1 MTAGGGAVKGAA
13 TFRALG
19 DTPQMVSPLGLPPG
33 AGMAR
38 ECGEFPE
45 AVPAGCLLPG
55 DTSPLVS
62 LSAACGR
69 GGAAPGHDPELAE
82 AAFAS
87 GYEVSPGY
95 SFLGGVQPSCLL
107 PLASVPSSP
116 AALPSFVTL
125 NVRPHR
131 AFLRQEENW
140 LARDFYQER
149 RWKMAAA
156 GRVGGL
162 VAARA
167 RWLELRKKREERRF
181 LAAPVASAVQAL
193 WLGAV
198 SQVEP
203 GLIPP
208 ALQPCCASLPPTAS
222 APHLRLS
229 LLRRR
234 CRPAFLASG
243 ERTTPGGDG
252 DTACSVF
259 SGVCSPRG
267 GATADL
273 EAKAALLRAQ
283 VRNQAGALLSPQVRG
298 KIGSLFFL
306 SNNPLSVCP
315 AEDPCLLLGSGAFG
329 QPCPQPWGTDG
340 GLDRG
345 SCEKKRE
352 KKEERR
358 QVKSEE
364 DKSREEAKQEK
375 RKKGAEGEA
384 GEGPTTGEGVDE
396 DGAAELPSRGQ
407 RIQAEEGGEKG
418 KEQDESQT
426 EDCVAIPRPQD
437 KSDEEDNVCVS
448 PRKSAL
454 ESGLREDA
462 SPRPSARSHRRK
474 SATDE
479 AAFDASLDGFVP
491 LSPSLHAFLLDTVAR
506 GLEEQRQ
513 SPFVRVRRETPLR
526 GGPGDSEGRQGLV
539 PSLAPLLS
547 GSSSILLP
555 CARDGSGDGPRDK
568 KKEEKREEDTPLSSR
583 DLGLMAG
590 VSEAS
595 PSAGSITSTSRE
607 VDSPV
612 HSVSTTWSS
621 SLPLPGSSP
630 GGLDGVSAPAAGTSP
645 VGKDPAGRG
654 IEKGEAEV
662 TGRAGGAASWGVPGA
677 CTCCF
682 CRGEKTQGER
692 EKRGGVPFGAEPDVS
707 PHPTAG
713 ALSPPGLLSVDGE
726 AEKPRHCTCQLCYLS
741 EGVWSKREY
750 LASAALLGADEEL
763 RHAPSLLLHS
773 LPSPSF
779 GAEGLRGPGLC
790 GDSDDGPCLSS
801 IDADSVLDVSASDPV
816 SLSDW
821 IYLQHEKTLD
831 LAAPL
836 TFDILANAPPSVF
849 LGAAFSGFSDR
860 AGPAG
865 LSRRTRDDRGG
876 PSASSRLKASRS
888 SGRLG
893 THALPL
899 SPAHREVSLE
909 GHEDPLADARDQKGE
924 EVLKGDNDEALGAA
938 GALAAGGRRG
948 AAWGPLSSG
957 ASGSSG
963 DASDG
968 REDRTEAGPAVG
980 AARERDDEGEEDD
993 DELRPGS
1000 ADGVAQ
1006 APTAGAEP
1014 LRGVAE
1020 GASAASV
1027 ALRHKSRLAR
1037 KERRRRT
1044 AWKLLENVSL
1054 AAIWDILSRKTDNA
1068 FTDLLPVEFRPP
1080 DWRLDVCQ
1088 IPALKHHEEWRE
1100 AIAELSNVAAD
1111 PFSPTC
1117 GASPFPY
1124 VPEFLLSTAAQGLP
1138 GQAGR
1143 GLLAFPEYLG
1153 PVFQAA
1159 SPFAPEGLSIGA
1171 TGSRPRTTEAGVTGA
1186 DKENRDGQKD
1196 EQDERVKDGREED
1209 ASHLSPSAP
1218 GLYPPGGPGTD
1229 RGRVDDPS
1237 RPGETGTEHGL
1248 ASYPYLHAGQ
1258 ASSAAYGRHQAR
1270 GFKGND
1276 PSLSERL
1283 FAAEAGQRPPLFSSP
1298 YLPKATFPAGYPP
1311 GAFPGYAPVGPG
1323 RPPLGGPAPGAQAPG
1338 ATAVSRGRHLV
1349 PGGPGGAHAKGP
1361 QGAGASLSRARD
1373 EFGAQRGV
1381 GIYAGG
1387 LSGGTLGASG
1397 ARAGARS
1404 HPQWDLNES
1413 AMLLALVKKF
1423 GQPNPHYTP
1432 FGSHRSRV
1440 VASLHRSVEAKK
1452 RRLRVVAGL
1461 RHLLQRRRLGEQA
1474 TEEDRGAQN
1483 STAGAPKRTLKHAL
1497 ASWSKKGRLLSLL
1510 AAVEREEVEA
1520 ERASA
1525 AAEKDGEAGYTGV
1538 GAGARF
1544 EDAQTGAKKGAES
1557 QSEKL
1562 PIPSVLTY
1570 SSRSINWDLVATTL
1584 SNSGTWLANALA
1596 GSDGGR
1602 KPSFFSPQGVSLVSL
1617 GDAMASSAVSR
1628 LRSPAECREQ
1638 YLLLRAHLRKMV
1650 SQPRAQRHPMLVL
1663 LLQQYYKH
1671 IRRHPTFQE
1680 NFYPLRPR
1688 HRLPGGRTVSSF
1700 SPGPPLFSQSVR
1712 ESLAS
1717 GAFAP
1722 LVDKPPSG
1730 FFHALLPPPVC
1741 RSLENAVSHSARTGD
1756 CAHEET
1762 AGDTPETEGDS
1773 HRLSA
1778 KILHA
1783 GLDRECARRVV
1794 VVELRDGAECDGEVG
1809 SSWTET
1815 GKRKREWRGAFALKQ
1830 RRLEGESAKD
1840 KISVVFSVYPLGNS
1854 FVHDLALWCSR
1865 LLGDSCL
1872 RASSSSRKIQRLS
1885 PLHQFLNGVQR
1896 HREKRSGGSAY
1907 PRNGIFGSSRFLLQ
1921 ALSPLLSTPS
1931 RPSLGVEE
1939 KRGEAS
1945 QDAPASTLLKETKL
1959 HGSSDRALPLPRR
1972 LQLLVALAAELGKH
1986 ALLDTSRGASK
1997 NASGDSPKNISSLVD
2012 SVLGSRSPAA
2022 GARAGKALPGDS
2034 PLAVA
2039 RVGTVWGGDVPA
2051 AETVWETLEDTDPV
2065 AYGLALHGVSKEETS
2080 RHFGSFALRCLPLPS
2095 PAITA
2100 NRTFFSSAFDA
2111 STPSGAVKKPRPGAV
2126 SCVSA
2131 LEASAPVP
2139 HTGSET
2145 PREAAT
2151 VPAKVAEGERPERE
2165 STAAE
2170 RECEKVSAGQRGE
2183 EVPRQS
2189 REGHGAPVPNTKQR
2203 AEQEP
2208 ARDAD
2213 EKCKSVAGVHTSA
2226 AEKAGFWL
2234 MLDEVGTDDKG
2245 CAGVKPLPPL
2255 WRTTR
2260 SSGGFLGFGLEGPTF
2275 HEMIRCVT
2283 RKSLGA
2289 LACSASHLCQPGRF
2303 GGRASSPSRA
2313 LSSGARRSRGSGAE
2327 GVGDRARASLSAG
2340 IVGTSGSSRLERR
2353 EEKARHGSLRDA
2365 WVPAEISQQ
2374 ESEGIKFAASLVC
2387 RCSDSMRKRLAAL
2400 NSLSDALGVRSLLP
2414 PGVPGNP
2421 LLVPPH
2427 PSQLR
2432 FLDGANHL
2440 LSSYVHRQEAPSLL
2454 YSFSAPRGSPEAE
2467 ATAARAPKLPDPLSA
2482 SNRLSL
2488 GVLPLTGPLNPQQ
2501 FGAGL
2506 APWLLIVNLALQR
2519 GEQEQ
2524 LLAAATQW
2532 IQQASRSSLGAL
2544 PPSLSL
2550 AAAGPAILTPA
2561 VASLDAFRKPQLPE
2575 VLALFRSQQG
2585 GHRLSTAHSRNST
2598 EGASSRQPP
2607 SSLSSQ
2613 FAMARTSAGSL
2624 PVSTGGSSVAYSSS
2638 FVSSSPHASQ
2648 APPRVVLTAPAGAS
2662 PQGPVPFAG
2671 GVAAAPSPGAG
2682 PAPEPKGGARLSTGR
2697 ESDVAAPAYS
2707 RPYPKDRQGG
2717 HTGPEGGVPASPY
2730 FYVQGCPSSSSPAY
2744 APSVSY
2750 QGHVGGVPG
2759 SQGYPASMPVP
2770 FQKPH
2775 ETSSEDKAAGN
2786 GSRARMLV
2794 PPAGASGATPPQ
2806 HGGMLPVGPGTR
2818 SGPAARPET
2827 QDPSFHSSGAA
2838 VGPYQAFASS
2848 PGGPSPGA
2856 FAPGPPFHGP
2866 VPPGPAGGDSTVHAQ
2881 GQRRDVPSFPA
2892 SGGEDRQGHFGTH
2905 GPTGSTA
2912 SGPALRP
2919 EESAPGSGKFG
2930 NEPVSSGGVTHAKSG
2945 HEGVPPSFRS
2955 DGEAGPHQGS
2965 GGFVTQR
2972 ADSATAVSGDPSEV
2986 KGGEQAPE
2994 GTSRSSGSEAAAG
3007 SSPPFRTEEGAK
3019 SHFPSVPGH
3028 PAKQNSFAP
3037 PSASGTPLHGPAD
3050 PHAGAVVGAPPS
3062 SGPGVYPQRGAPG
3075 SGRGPF
3081 PPTGPL
3087 AHPFSSM
3094 PGPYLQPPPAGSVAV
3109 GPYAQA
3115 VGPQLAGGARSQP
3128 GGAGETLSF
3137 PFQAPRPGD
3146 TSGMRDREAEA
3157 SPPGVAPSAMHS
3169 CAPGQRP
3176 GAPAEGR
3183 VSGGKEMDSG
3193 VGLAKAKNLPAPGFY
3208 YPGSMG
3214 PEAPMPGAPEEN
3226 RAGRGE
3232 ETGSQG
3238 PPAERSGA
3246 RAEEGH
3252 ANYSGPGGE
3261 PGYDAAQQ
3269 AGSGYRMAPGSASP
3283 DYTSSFGP
3291 SYFSAASHGSKVPQ
3305 NSPGIPGDC
3314 PLSGAPAPHPGQGG
3328 PGGGPTDPYPGGPAS
3343 DATHGGPAAYFGAPG
3358 SQPGG
3363 ARSEE
3368 PRRRSAGTPGVPGAP
3383 LVAPDGGGYG
3393 YPVAGKSTT
3402 GKEDVGQQ
3410 PPTYLPYPGV
3420 GNATN
3425 IPRVPGDDATLN
3437 RRREGQES
3445 PCPGWGGGAPLP
3457 GGPYASSVSSLSSSP
3472 PSSTGSKPKRTP
3484 STAGAKAHPPR
3495 KRQKK
3500 QPPPGE
3506 KGNPDSPGQVVGA
3519 PTPPFSAASALKPMG
3534 EEERQSREGVGLD
3547 RAPVTVG
3554 GSPPKKEE
3562 ADSGLSHHGRGVQP
3576 PSMSPSVHPTS
3587 APLPQGFEN
3596 AGSPSMIG
3604 MGATGPF
3611 ASTQMMPGVRP
3622 TDASG
3627 PPGGFLVQHSSP
3639 FLPHVQTAPMT
3650 PHDPNAPPQTQMLG
3664 TPGAPGGREM
3674 PTGQESIPPNLQA
3687 PFTPQSSFPGGLPS
3701 VYGGPMVTPGPRPE
3715 SLQTHQPHRGPLPV
3729 SSIPG
3734 QGPHMGHQTQPARG
3748 GMHAPFSTM
3757 GKVGP
3762 PGTFASAPGAKP
3774 AGLGES
3780 GGPVSRSG
3788 DFGEASRGGATGA
3801 QHSHPVQQMPPHT
3814 SFVTAG
3820 PGPSGLG
3827 MSGAPASGVSMP
3839 AEGGHALSHPVG
3851 MHALGASQPGPGFL
3865 PYSQNTAL
3873 PADTASQKSMNPQL
3887 QGSFPT
3893 SASLPP
3899 SFPSQVHSVSQQP
3912 PFVNAGAVPVP
3923 QTGAASRGPAFFNGG
3938 DRASMQPQLHA
3949 VPAGYFHGHQNPY
3962 DPGHRGGAGPGTPPG
3977 PMNSMSAFSS
3987 LPMHPY
3993 GTPMPGTSGEGHAYA
4008 SPPVQ
4013 SQHLMNREG
4022 TPAGGPG
4029 SLGQAGPSPVGLTGA
4044 PGGAC
4049 GVSSVAPFAQA
4060 GAYIHREGLDRQ
4072 NRGAPSQPQ
4081 FQFPAHPGQRNGREG
4096 REGEAAYAGAMPQTS
4111 YYAAPAP
4118 GQFQEEGA

>member
-1 MTAGGGAVKGAA
+1 MTVGGGAVKGSV
-13 TFRALG
+13 TFRTLG

-38 ECGEFPE
+38 ECGDFPE
-45 AVPAGCLLPG
+45 TVPAGCLLPG
-55 DTSPLVS
+55 DTSPLMS
-62 LSAACGR
+62 LGAACGR
-69 GGAAPGHDPELAE
+69 GDAAPRRDPELAE
-82 AAFAS
+82 GAFAS

-95 SFLGGVQPSCLL
+95 SFLGGLQPSCLL
-107 PLASVPSSP
+107 PLASVPASP
-116 AALPSFVTL
+116 AAVPSLVSL

-181 LAAPVASAVQAL
+181 LAAPIASAVQAV

-222 APHLRLS
+222 ATNLRLS

-252 DTACSVF
+252 DTACSV
-259 SGVCSPRG
+259 SGVSSPRA

-283 VRNQAGALLSPQVRG
+283 VRNQAAALLSPQVRG
-298 KIGSLFFL
+298 KLGSLFFL
-306 SNNPLSVCP
+306 SDNPLSVCP
-315 AEDPCLLLGSGAFG
+315 AEDRCLFVGSGALG
-329 QPCPQPWGTDG
+329 QRGPQPWGADG

-345 SCEKKRE
+345 SGEKKRE

-375 RKKGAEGEA
+375 RKKGAEGDA
-384 GEGPTTGEGVDE
+384 GEGSTTGEGVGE
-396 DGAAELPSRGQ
+396 DGAAELPNRGQ
-407 RIQAEEGGEKG
+407 RIQADEGGEKV
-418 KEQDESQT
+418 KEDENQT
-426 EDCVAIPRPQD
+426 EDCAAIPRPQD
-437 KSDEEDNVCVS
+437 KSDEEDNGCMS

-462 SPRPSARSHRRK
+462 SPRPSARAHRRK

-479 AAFDASLDGFVP
+479 ATLDASLEDGFLP

-506 GLEEQRQ
+506 GIEEQRQ
-513 SPFVRVRRETPLR
+513 SPFVRLRREAPLR
-526 GGPGDSEGRQGLV
+526 RGPGDSEGRDGLL
-539 PSLAPLLS
+539 PSFAPLLS

-555 CARDGSGDGPRDK
+555 CARDARGDGPRDK

-583 DLGLMAG
+583 DLGLTAG

-595 PSAGSITSTSRE
+595 PSAGSITSASRE

-630 GGLDGVSAPAAGTSP
+630 GGLDGVSAPAAGASP
-645 VGKDPAGRG
+645 VGKDTAGRG
-654 IEKGEAEV
+654 TEKNEAEGA
-662 TGRAGGAASWGVPGA
+662 GRAGGAASWGVPGA

-682 CRGEKTQGER
+682 CRGEKTEGER
-692 EKRGGVPFGAEPDVS
+692 DKGAGVPFGADPDVS
-707 PHPTAG
+707 SHPTAG
-713 ALSPPGLLSVDGE
+713 ASSPPGLLSVDGE

-779 GAEGLRGPGLC
+779 GASGLRGPGLF
-790 GDSDDGPCLSS
+790 GESDDGACLSS
-801 IDADSVLDVSASDPV
+801 FDADSSLDVSASDPV

-865 LSRRTRDDRGG
+865 LSRRTREDRGG
-876 PSASSRLKASRS
+876 SSASSRLKASRS

-899 SPAHREVSLE
+899 SPAHRDVSLE
-909 GHEDPLADARDQKGE
+909 CHEDPLADARDQKGE
-924 EVLKGDNDEALGAA
+924 EVLKGDNDETLGAP
-938 GALAAGGRRG
+938 GQVGAGGRRG
-948 AAWGPLSSG
+948 VAWGPLSSG

-968 REDRTEAGPAVG
+968 REDRTASGPAVG
-980 AARERDDEGEEDD
+980 AARERDDEGDEDD
-993 DELRPGS
+993 DDLRPGS
-1000 ADGVAQ
+1000 ADGVSQ
-1006 APTAGAEP
+1006 APNVGAEP
-1014 LRGVAE
+1014 LQGVAE

-1054 AAIWDILSRKTDNA
+1054 SAIWDILSRKTDNA

-1088 IPALKHHEEWRE
+1088 IPALKHHEEWEE
-1100 AIAELSNVAAD
+1100 AIAELSDLAAD
-1111 PFSPTC
+1111 PFSPAC
-1117 GASPFPY
+1117 GASPFPF
-1124 VPEFLLSTAAQGLP
+1124 VPDFLLSTAAQGLP
-1138 GQAGR
+1138 GPAGR

-1159 SPFAPEGLSIGA
+1159 SPFASEGLSIGA
-1171 TGSRPRTTEAGVTGA
+1171 PGSRPRTTEAGVTGA

-1196 EQDERVKDGREED
+1196 DQDERLKDGREED

-1218 GLYPPGGPGTD
+1218 GLYHPGGPGAD

-1237 RPGETGTEHGL
+1237 RPGETGAEHGL

-1258 ASSAAYGRHQAR
+1258 ASSAAYARHQAR
-1270 GFKGND
+1270 GCKGSD

-1298 YLPKATFPAGYPP
+1298 YLPKTTFPAGYPP

-1323 RPPLGGPAPGAQAPG
+1323 RAPLGGPAPGAQAPG
-1338 ATAVSRGRHLV
+1338 ATAVSRGRHLM
-1349 PGGPGGAHAKGP
+1349 PPGPGGMHAKGP

-1373 EFGAQRGV
+1373 EFGAQRGAGV
-1381 GIYAGG
+1381 CTGG

-1423 GQPNPHYTP
+1423 GQPNPHYIP
-1432 FGSHRSRV
+1432 FGSHRSRL
-1440 VASLHRSVEAKK
+1440 VASLHRSAEAKK

-1461 RHLLQRRRLGEQA
+1461 RHLLQRRRLGEKA
-1474 TEEDRGAQN
+1474 VEEESGAQN
-1483 STAGAPKRTLKHAL
+1483 STVVARKRTLKHSL

-1510 AAVEREEVEA
+1510 AAVEREEVEL
-1520 ERASA
+1520 ERAST
-1525 AAEKDGEAGYTGV
+1525 AAEKDGEAGRTD
-1538 GAGARF
+1538 AGARS
-1544 EDAQTGAKKGAES
+1544 EDWQTGAKKGTDS

-1570 SSRSINWDLVATTL
+1570 SSRSVNWDLVATTL

-1650 SQPRAQRHPMLVL
+1650 TQPRTQRHPMLVL

-1680 NFYPLRPR
+1680 NFYPFRPR
-1688 HRLPGGRTVSSF
+1688 HPLPGGRAVSSF

-1712 ESLAS
+1712 ESLAT

-1722 LVDKPPSG
+1722 LVDKPPSR
-1730 FFHALLPPPVC
+1730 FFHALLPPQVC
-1741 RSLENAVSHSARTGD
+1741 RHLENAVNQSVRAGD
-1756 CAHEET
+1756 CARKET
-1762 AGDTPETEGDS
+1762 NGDTPETEGDN
-1773 HRLSA
+1773 HRLSG
-1778 KILHA
+1778 KILHTE
-1783 GLDRECARRVV
+1783 LDRECARRVV
-1794 VVELRDGAECDGEVG
+1794 VFELRDGAECDGEAG

-1815 GKRKREWRGAFALKQ
+1815 GKRKREWRGAFALKH

-1840 KISVVFSVYPLGNS
+1840 RMSVVFSEYPIGNS
-1854 FVHDLALWCSR
+1854 FAHDLALWCSR
-1865 LLGDSCL
+1865 LLGDSYH

-1885 PLHQFLNGVQR
+1885 PLHQFLEGVQR
-1896 HREKRSGGSAY
+1896 HREERSGGSAY
-1907 PRNGIFGSSRFLLQ
+1907 PRNGVFGSSRFLVQ
-1921 ALSPLLSTPS
+1921 ALSSLLS
-1931 RPSLGVEE
+1931 RPSRASLGVKE
-1939 KRGEAS
+1939 KCG
-1945 QDAPASTLLKETKL
+1945 DAPQEALALGLSKETKP
-1959 HGSSDRALPLPRR
+1959 HGSYDHALPLPRR
-1972 LQLLVALAAELGKH
+1972 LQLLIALAAELGTH
-1986 ALLDTSRGASK
+1986 AVLYTPRGVSK
-1997 NASGDSPKNISSLVD
+1997 SVSGDSRKNISSLVD
-2012 SVLGSRSPAA
+2012 SVLGSRSAAA
-2022 GARAGKALPGDS
+2022 GARTGKAPPGES
-2034 PLAVA
+2034 PVAIA
-2039 RVGTVWGGDVPA
+2039 RVGTVWGGDVPG
-2051 AETVWETLEDTDPV
+2051 AETVWETLEGTDPV
-2065 AYGLALHGVSKEETS
+2065 AYGLALHDVSNEETS

-2095 PAITA
+2095 PAISA

-2111 STPSGAVKKPRPGAV
+2111 SAPSGPVKKPRPGAV

-2131 LEASAPVP
+2131 VEASAPVP
-2139 HTGSET
+2139 QTGSET
-2145 PREAAT
+2145 PREATTLSAR
-2151 VPAKVAEGERPERE
+2151 AAEGERPEGE
-2165 STAAE
+2165 PTAAE
-2170 RECEKVSAGQRGE
+2170 RECEKMSASQKDE

-2189 REGHGAPVPNTKQR
+2189 REGQGAPVPNTKQR

-2213 EKCKSVAGVHTSA
+2213 EKGKSVAGVHASA

-2234 MLDEVGTDDKG
+2234 MLDEVGTDAKG
-2245 CAGVKPLPPL
+2245 SAGAKPLPPL
-2255 WRTTR
+2255 WRTAR
-2260 SSGGFLGFGLEGPTF
+2260 SSGGLLGFGLEGPTF

-2303 GGRASSPSRA
+2303 GGRASSPSRTF
-2313 LSSGARRSRGSGAE
+2313 SCGARRSRGAGAE
-2327 GVGDRARASLSAG
+2327 GIGDRDRARVSLSAG
-2340 IVGTSGSSRLERR
+2340 SAGTSGSSRLERR

-2440 LSSYVHRQEAPSLL
+2440 LSSYVHRQEGPSLL
-2454 YSFSAPRGSPEAE
+2454 YSFSAPRSSPEAE
-2467 ATAARAPKLPDPLSA
+2467 ATTTRATKLPDPLSA

-2501 FGAGL
+2501 FGATL

-2524 LLAAATQW
+2524 LLASATQW

-2575 VLALFRSQQG
+2575 VLAVFRSQQG

-2598 EGASSRQPP
+2598 EGASSRQPT

-2613 FAMARTSAGSL
+2613 FAMARTGAGSL
-2624 PVSTGGSSVAYSSS
+2624 PVSTGGSSIAYSSS
-2638 FVSSSPHASQ
+2638 FVSSSLHASQ

-2682 PAPEPKGGARLSTGR
+2682 PAPEAKGGARLSTGR
-2697 ESDVAAPAYS
+2697 EGDGAAPAYS
-2707 RPYPKDRQGG
+2707 RPFPKDRQGG
-2717 HTGPEGGVPASPY
+2717 PTGPEGGVPASPY
-2730 FYVQGCPSSSSPAY
+2730 FFLQGCPSSSSPAY

-2759 SQGYPASMPVP
+2759 SQAYPAPMPVP

-2786 GSRARMLV
+2786 GPRARMLV
-2794 PPAGASGATPPQ
+2794 PSAGASGATPPQ
-2806 HGGMLPVGPGTR
+2806 HGGMLPVGPGAR

-2838 VGPYQAFASS
+2838 TGPYQAFASS

-2856 FAPGPPFHGP
+2856 FASAPPFHGA
-2866 VPPGPAGGDSTVHAQ
+2866 VPPGSAGGDSTVHAQ

-2892 SGGEDRQGHFGTH
+2892 SGGEDRQGPFGAH
-2905 GPTGSTA
+2905 GPAGSTA
-2912 SGPALRP
+2912 SGPCLRP
-2919 EESAPGSGKFG
+2919 EEGAPGSGKSV
-2930 NEPVSSGGVTHAKSG
+2930 NEPVSSGGATHAKSG
-2945 HEGVPPSFRS
+2945 HEGLPPSFGS
-2955 DGEAGPHQGS
+2955 DGEPGPHPGS
-2965 GGFVTQR
+2965 GVFVTQR
-2972 ADSATAVSGDPSEV
+2972 VDSATAGSGDPSEV

-2994 GTSRSSGSEAAAG
+2994 GTTRSSGSEAAAG

-3019 SHFPSVPGH
+3019 SHFASAPGH
-3028 PAKQNSFAP
+3028 PAKHNSFAP

-3050 PHAGAVVGAPPS
+3050 PHAGAVGGVPP

-3094 PGPYLQPPPAGSVAV
+3094 PGPYLQPPQAGSVAV
-3109 GPYAQA
+3109 GPYGQA

-3128 GGAGETLSF
+3128 GGAGETPSF

-3157 SPPGVAPSAMHS
+3157 SPSGVAPSAMHS

-3176 GAPAEGR
+3176 GTPAEGR
-3183 VSGGKEMDSG
+3183 VSGGKETDSA
-3193 VGLAKAKNLPAPGFY
+3193 VGLAKAKNLSAPGFY

-3214 PEAPMPGAPEEN
+3214 PEPGAPEEN

-3238 PPAERSGA
+3238 PPGERGGA
-3246 RAEEGH
+3246 RAEESH

-3261 PGYDAAQQ
+3261 PGYDAAQS

-3283 DYTSSFGP
+3283 EYNSSFGP
-3291 SYFSAASHGSKVPQ
+3291 SYFSSASHGSKVPQ
-3305 NSPGIPGDC
+3305 NSPGVPGDG
-3314 PLSGAPAPHPGQGG
+3314 PLSGAPAPHAGQGG
-3328 PGGGPTDPYPGGPAS
+3328 PGAGPTDPYPGGPAS
-3343 DATHGGPAAYFGAPG
+3343 DATHAGPAGYFGAPG

-3363 ARSEE
+3363 VRSEE
-3368 PRRRSAGTPGVPGAP
+3368 LRRRSAGPPGVPGAP

-3393 YPVAGKSTT
+3393 YPVAGKPTI

-3425 IPRVPGDDATLN
+3425 IPRSPGDDASLN

-3445 PCPGWGGGAPLP
+3445 PCPGWGGGALP

-3500 QPPPGE
+3500 QQPPAE
-3506 KGNPDSPGQVVGA
+3506 KANPDSPAQVVGA
-3519 PTPPFSAASALKPMG
+3519 PTPPFSAASGLKPIG
-3534 EEERQSREGVGLD
+3534 EEERHSREGVGPD

-3554 GSPPKKEE
+3554 GSPPKKED
-3562 ADSGLSHHGRGVQP
+3562 ADGGLNHHGRGVQP
-3576 PSMSPSVHPTS
+3576 PSMSPSVHPAS
-3587 APLPQGFEN
+3587 ASLPQGFEN
-3596 AGSPSMIG
+3596 AGSSSIMG

-3611 ASTQMMPGVRP
+3611 ASNQMMPGVRP
-3622 TDASG
+3622 SDASG
-3627 PPGGFLVQHSSP
+3627 PPGGFLVQHPSP
-3639 FLPHVQTAPMT
+3639 FLPHVHAAPMT
-3650 PHDPNAPPQTQMLG
+3650 PHEPNAPPQIQMLG
-3664 TPGAPGGREM
+3664 TPGAPSGGRDM
-3674 PTGQESIPPNLQA
+3674 PTGQESVPPNLQA
-3687 PFTPQSSFPGGLPS
+3687 PFTPQSNFPGGLPS
-3701 VYGGPMVTPGPRPE
+3701 VYGPMATPGQRPE
-3715 SLQTHQPHRGPLPV
+3715 SLQSPQPHRGPLPV

-3734 QGPHMGHQTQPARG
+3734 QAPHMGHPTQPARG
-3748 GMHAPFSTM
+3748 GMHAPFSAM

-3762 PGTFASAPGAKP
+3762 PGTFAGAPGAKP

-3788 DFGEASRGGATGA
+3788 DFGDASRGAASGA

-3814 SFVTAG
+3814 SFVSG
-3820 PGPSGLG
+3820 VPGPSGLG

-3839 AEGGHALSHPVG
+3839 AEGSHALSHPGG
-3851 MHALGASQPGPGFL
+3851 MHALGASQAGPGFL
-3865 PYSQNTAL
+3865 PYSQNAAL

-3899 SFPSQVHSVSQQP
+3899 SFPSQMHSVSQQP

-3938 DRASMQPQLHA
+3938 DRGSMQPPMHA
-3949 VPAGYFHGHQNPY
+3949 VPSGYFHGHQNPY
-3962 DPGHRGGAGPGTPPG
+3962 DPGHRGNAGPGAPSG
-3977 PMNSMSAFSS
+3977 PVNSMSAFSS

-3993 GTPMPGTSGEGHAYA
+3993 GASMPGTSGEGHAYA

-4013 SQHLMNREG
+4013 SPHLMNRES

-4029 SLGQAGPSPVGLTGA
+4029 SLGQASPSPGGLTGA

-4049 GVSSVAPFAQA
+4049 GVSNVAPFAQA

-4072 NRGAPSQPQ
+4072 NRGAPSQQQ
-4081 FQFPAHPGQRNGREG
+4081 FQFPTHPGQRSGREG
-4096 REGEAAYAGAMPQTS
+4096 RDGEAAYSAMPQTS
-4111 YYAAPAP
+4111 YYPPPAP